1 MCGGSPHLDVNAL
14 ACVTFIDGMEDLL
27 IATRSISDDCPVIQP
42 LSALS
47 SPNDFFAS
55 GNPE

>member
-1 MCGGSPHLDVNAL
+1 MCGGSPHLDVNA
-14 ACVTFIDGMEDLL
+14 VFIDGMEDLL

-47 SPNDFFAS
+47 SPNDSFFWQ
-55 GNPE
+55 P